1 MFAPYGGHQD
11 AARLSGPYRQ
21 RRLREAMSRTTVAT
35 IHLGALR
42 HNLARVRMLA
52 GSAKVMAVVKA
63 DAYGHGLERVARA
76 LDEEAEAFAVAAIGD
91 GLRLRAAGHRQRI
104 VVLSGP
110 DTASDIAEMQRL
122 RLEALIHHDA
132 QLPWLAKADPSRGPL
147 RVWIKVDTGMH
158 RLGFAPA
165 RAREVHAALLA
176 MPAVEGEIGL
186 MTHFASSEEFEG
198 RDTAVQIQRFREATA
213 GLAGPRALSN
223 SAAVLGW
230 PDARGDWV
238 RTGGLLY
245 GLSVVEGRSGAD
257 FGFRPAMTLSTRLV
271 AINHLAK
278 GERVGY
284 NGTYE
289 CPEDMAVGVAAI
301 GYGDGYPRSAAA
313 GTPVLVNG
321 HKASVIGRVSMDLIT
336 IDLRGLPD
344 ARTGDRVTLW
354 GEGLPVETVAA
365 AAGTISY
372 DLTCGMTR
380 RVLFVED
387 ES

>member
-1 MFAPYGGHQD
+1 
-11 AARLSGPYRQ
+11 
-21 RRLREAMSRTTVAT
+21 MSRTTVAT
-35 IHLGALR
+35 IHMGALR
-42 HNLARVRMLA
+42 HNLARVRKLA
-52 GSAKVMAVVKA
+52 GDAKVMAVVKA

-76 LDEEAEAFAVAAIGD
+76 LDADAEAFAVAAIAD
-91 GLRLRAAGHRQRI
+91 GLRLRAAGHKQRI

-110 DTASDIAEMQRL
+110 DTPSDIAEMQRL
-122 RLEALIHHDA
+122 QLDALIHHDE
-132 QLPWLAKADPSRGPL
+132 QLPWLAKADPVRGRL
-147 RVWIKVDTGMH
+147 RVWVKIDTGMH
-158 RLGFAPA
+158 RLGFAPD
-165 RAREVHAALLA
+165 RAGEVHAALRA
-176 MPAVEGEIGL
+176 MPAVDDEVGL
-186 MTHFASSEEFEG
+186 MTHFASSEDFQGE
-198 RDTAVQIQRFREATA
+198 DTALQIARFREVTE
-213 GLAGPRALSN
+213 GLSGPRALSN

-230 PDARGDWV
+230 PDARADWV
-238 RTGGLLY
+238 RTGGILY
-245 GLSVVEGRSGAD
+245 GLSVVDGKSGAD
-257 FGFRPAMTLSTRLV
+257 FGFRPAMTLTTRLV
-271 AINHLAK
+271 AINRLAR

-301 GYGDGYPRSAAA
+301 GYGDGYPRSAVI

-321 HKASVIGRVSMDLIT
+321 LRASIVGRVSMDLIT
-336 IDLRGLPD
+336 IDLRNVPA
-344 ARTGDRVTLW
+344 ARVGDRVTLW

>member
-1 MFAPYGGHQD
+1 
-11 AARLSGPYRQ
+11 
-21 RRLREAMSRTTVAT
+21 MSRTTVAT

-42 HNLARVRMLA
+42 HNLARVQALA
-52 GSAKVMAVVKA
+52 GPAKVMAVVKA

-76 LDEEAEAFAVAAIGD
+76 LDDQAEAFAVASIAD

-110 DTASDIAEMQRL
+110 DSPGDLVEMQRL
-122 RLEALIHHDA
+122 RLDALVHHDT
-132 QLPWLAKADPSRGPL
+132 QLPWLARADPSRGTL
-147 RVWIKVDTGMH
+147 RVWVKVDTGMH
-158 RLGFAPA
+158 RLGFAPE
-165 RAREVHAALLA
+165 RARDVHAGLRA
-176 MPAVEGEIGL
+176 MPAIDAEIGL

-198 RDTAVQIQRFREATA
+198 RDTALQIARFREATA
-213 GLAGPRALSN
+213 GLEGPRALSN

-245 GLSVVEGRSGAD
+245 GLSVVEGRSAAD
-257 FGFRPAMTLSTRLV
+257 FGFRPAMSLTTRLV
-271 AINHLAK
+271 AINRLAK

-284 NGTYE
+284 NGTYA
-289 CPEDMAVGVAAI
+289 CPEDMPVGVAAV

-321 HKASVIGRVSMDLIT
+321 RPAPLVGRVSMDLIT
-336 IDLRGLPD
+336 LDLRAVPD
-344 ARTGDRVTLW
+344 ARVGDKVLLW

-365 AAGTISY
+365 SAGTISY

-387 ES
+387 EG

>member
-1 MFAPYGGHQD
+1 
-11 AARLSGPYRQ
+11 
-21 RRLREAMSRTTVAT
+21 MSRTTVAT

-42 HNLARVRMLA
+42 HNLARVRSLA
-52 GSAKVMAVVKA
+52 GDARVMAVVKA

-76 LDEEAEAFAVAAIGD
+76 LDQEAEAFAVAAIGD

-110 DTASDIAEMQRL
+110 DSPSDIAEMQRL
-122 RLEALIHHDA
+122 HLDALIHHDA
-132 QLPWLAKADPSRGPL
+132 QLPWLARADAARGLL
-147 RVWIKVDTGMH
+147 RVWVKIDTGMH
-158 RLGFAPA
+158 RLGFPPA
-165 RAREVHAALLA
+165 RAREVHAALGA
-176 MPAVEGEIGL
+176 MPAIEADVGL

-198 RDTAVQIQRFREATA
+198 KETALQIQRFRDATA

-230 PDARGDWV
+230 PDARADWV

-257 FGFRPAMTLSTRLV
+257 FGFRPAMSLTTRLV
-271 AINHLAK
+271 AINQLAR

-289 CPEDMAVGVAAI
+289 CPEDMSVGVAAV
-301 GYGDGYPRSAAA
+301 GYGDGYPRSAMP

-321 HKASVIGRVSMDLIT
+321 LLAPLIGRVSMDLIT
-336 IDLRGLPD
+336 LDLRNVPG
-344 ARTGDRVTLW
+344 ARPGDPVTLW

-387 ES
+387 DA

>member
-1 MFAPYGGHQD
+1 
-11 AARLSGPYRQ
+11 
-21 RRLREAMSRTTVAT
+21 MSRTTVAT

-42 HNLARVRMLA
+42 HNLARVKAMA
-52 GSAKVMAVVKA
+52 GSARVMAVVKA

-76 LDEEAEAFAVAAIGD
+76 LDEEAEAFAVAAIAD

-110 DTASDIAEMQRL
+110 DTPSDIAEMQRL

-132 QLPWLAKADPSRGPL
+132 QLPWLAKADPARGPL

-158 RLGFAPA
+158 RLGFPPG
-165 RAREVHAALLA
+165 RARDVHATVLA
-176 MPAVEGEIGL
+176 MPAIDPDVGL
-186 MTHFASSEEFEG
+186 MTHFASSEEFDG
-198 RDTAVQIQRFREATA
+198 RDTAVQIARFKEATS
-213 GLAGPRALSN
+213 GLHGPRALSN

-257 FGFRPAMTLSTRLV
+257 FGFRPAMSLTTRLV

-284 NGTYE
+284 NGTYV

-301 GYGDGYPRSAAA
+301 GYGDGYPRSAVA
-313 GTPVLVNG
+313 GTPVHVNG
-321 HKASVIGRVSMDLIT
+321 RLAPLVGRVSMDLIT
-336 IDLRGLPD
+336 LDLRQVPD
-344 ARTGDRVTLW
+344 ARVGDRVTLW
-354 GEGLPVETVAA
+354 GDGLPVEAVAA
-365 AAGTISY
+365 SAGTISY

-387 ES
+387 EA

>member
-1 MFAPYGGHQD
+1 
-11 AARLSGPYRQ
+11 
-21 RRLREAMSRTTVAT
+21 MSRTTVAT

-42 HNLARVRMLA
+42 HNLARVRSLA
-52 GSAKVMAVVKA
+52 GSARVMAVVKA

-76 LDEEAEAFAVAAIGD
+76 LGDDAEAFAVAAIAD

-110 DTASDIAEMQRL
+110 DTPSDIAEMQRL
-122 RLEALIHHDA
+122 GLDALIHHYA
-132 QLPWLAKADPSRGPL
+132 QLPWLARADPARGSL

-158 RLGFAPA
+158 RLGFDPA
-165 RAREVHAALLA
+165 RIRDIHAALSA
-176 MPAVEGEIGL
+176 MPAIDPELGL
-186 MTHFASSEEFEG
+186 MTHFASSEGFDDENTK
-198 RDTAVQIQRFREATA
+198 RQIALFRQSTA

-245 GLSVVEGRSGAD
+245 GLSVVEGKAGDD
-257 FGFRPAMTLSTRLV
+257 FGFRPAMTLTTRLV
-271 AINHLAK
+271 AINRVGK

-289 CPEDMAVGVAAI
+289 CPEDMDIGVAAI
-301 GYGDGYPRSAAA
+301 GYGDGYPRSAAP
-313 GTPVLVNG
+313 GTPVRINGQTVPLV
-321 HKASVIGRVSMDLIT
+321 GRVSMDLIT
-336 IDLRGLPD
+336 IDLRGVPT

-354 GEGLPVETVAA
+354 GDGLPVETVAA

-387 ES
+387 ET

>member
-1 MFAPYGGHQD
+1 
-11 AARLSGPYRQ
+11 
-21 RRLREAMSRTTVAT
+21 MSRTTVAT

-42 HNLARVRMLA
+42 HNLAHVRTLA

-76 LDEEAEAFAVAAIGD
+76 LDDEAEAFAVAAIGD

-147 RVWIKVDTGMH
+147 RVWIKIDTGMH
-158 RLGFAPA
+158 RLGFAPG
-165 RAREVHAALLA
+165 RAREVYAALQA
-176 MPAVEGEIGL
+176 MPAIDGEIGL

-198 RDTAVQIQRFREATA
+198 RDTALQIQRFKEATA

-245 GLSVVEGRSGAD
+245 GLSVVDGRSGAD
-257 FGFRPAMTLSTRLV
+257 FGFRPVMTLSTRLV
-271 AINHLAK
+271 AINQLAK

-301 GYGDGYPRSAAA
+301 GYGDGYPRSAVA

-321 HKASVIGRVSMDLIT
+321 HEASLIGRVSMDLIT
-336 IDLRGLPD
+336 IDLRGIPD

-365 AAGTISY
+365 AAGTLSY